1 MKTQVD
7 PSETTKKSDSP
18 HVLCDSNLALNL
30 SHMDAHEH
38 KNKQLCIVV

>member
-1 MKTQVD
+1 MKTQVE

-30 SHMDAHEH
+30 SHMDAHKH